1 MRRHGLK
8 KGLSLLL
15 VFCMILSLLPM
26 TALAE
31 EISEP
36 SAAVEEQSPASGD
49 TTAVDTGEDQ
59 QDEAGTGEASEAG
72 TGETGEA
79 GTGEAAEAGT
89 GETGEAGTGETGEAG
104 TGEESKSTID
114 KITDIL
120 GDFLGTISGEK
131 SEEEAAQDE
140 ANAKA
145 AELALSKAAAEEAA
159 AQQAAEEAAA
169 KAAAEQLEAEL
180 EAVLTV
186 EATQE
191 ARDTSGDDFYKVVH
205 LDAGRKYFS
214 VESIKAIIDTMA
226 DAGYNQLE
234 LYLSDNQGFRF
245 ALDDMTI
252 TTSYGTY
259 DLSASLG
266 DGYSDGSKYP
276 DGSDKYLTQDDMDTI
291 IDYAEKNHIEIV
303 PCINT
308 PGHMGA
314 ILEEFSDF
322 RYSGSRSSI
331 DLENP
336 EAVAFALAI
345 VKKYAD
351 YFDGKGCNFFNI
363 GADEYA
369 NDLSTMGF
377 AGLYSSG
384 KYQRF
389 VDYLNAAAQIVI
401 NEGMTP
407 RAFNDGIYYNN
418 KTSYSI
424 NKAIQVCY
432 WSSGWGGY
440 DLAPAATISQQ
451 GHEMINT
458 HSDYYWVL
466 GSSWQCSVSKAS
478 DFAYNDFQ
486 GTSGLSADGAMFC
499 IWCDVGNADGQDGGT
514 AVVSATADVITAFGS
529 ALPVADRGNGTAE
542 HPYIMTDEKNA
553 DVLEGL
559 KLGESCY
566 LTMGE
571 EVVWKTSDPSVL
583 QIEAYEVN
591 TLTANYYA
599 QPGEMDGDTEDDGVT
614 ATTVKVTATGIGE
627 TTLTAGTATFDA
639 SVRAANQETVTVVVG
654 GNETVTV
661 SGANYAGTYTT
672 EDPRIATVQVT
683 GTDGTKDITNYTKAE
698 VSCSSLLDSN
708 RDSWTAAS
716 GYYYKADDGSYYP
729 VYAKRSSS
737 GFVAKY
743 YTYTWGYSKTDSSSD
758 VTQIGNTQST
768 YAPHYTTPDI
778 TVYTASTEA
787 GTLAST
793 IITFTGVSV
802 GTTYVTIG
810 DTKYTIIV
818 KAEDLSLVTPL
829 PVEFWITNQH
839 VTAKVDGSDV
849 TSMTIAA
856 TEALNTESGLEFSTL
871 VPATGT
877 MGGHPMVFWKG
888 TRLPYN
894 NKQTTGGGVD
904 KTKSGTDFAYIRYW
918 NGSWAYSAD
927 RRTWTNVEDGDQI
940 IAYYLQKTEVTDEI
954 TTLVSD
960 YGNVPGYGS
969 SLKPFVMVDYAVRYE
984 TGERTPSSFP
994 TEKTIA
1000 FHCNYRSTADFG
1012 NTVIQDGTTYYR
1024 KLGTIRAVETA
1035 NYEVYM
1041 ITLTPT
1047 SDTKTDTIAANAQ
1060 YATSYT
1066 YEGTEKVVW
1075 VDDEANLGDFADP
1088 SLHYTSPSGSIKY
1101 GVGGDPNIAGLEV
1114 YMNQGMLVTYYV
1126 RAKVTQD
1133 SLAVHYIDQTANQE
1147 FYSYNIAVKSGTLF
1161 NANIGLADPWK
1172 GNLANGSVT
1181 NLQDKTQTVSADL
1194 STMPA
1199 IGAQYRYSDYTCVQ
1213 VERSEDGK
1221 DVYLYYTFKNT
1232 HSFVVDFGLPLN
1244 IRKDDLNIAGNWTS
1258 ASIAG
1263 AKYGTATTD
1272 SVTGITYTPTQVLKG
1287 VETLQLTLTGDTGSA
1302 THTIYIYPAT
1312 TVYYEEG
1319 FMTLTGGFT
1328 GGSKGTE
1335 MQATEAVGAKTRN
1348 VYGYDPAYVGTAL
1361 DSQATSTTVGDTAS
1375 FSFTG
1380 TGVDIYANC
1389 GPDTGMVLITVK
1401 QGSDIVKML
1410 TVDTHMQNGETAVT
1424 GKENK
1429 KQSVEAKNVPIAS
1442 IDRLGYGDYS
1452 VTIKHVASKDTGAVK
1467 PVYMDGFRVHGTLGP
1482 KHAAYNADG
1491 ENSPKIVELR
1501 DLVLKVQ
1508 LQADASSSD
1517 LALYREQLAK
1527 LTDDSQ
1533 IYKAAVI
1540 SDGISGVEQAAADA
1554 ASVKDLVDNGPKN
1567 EVYLAPGETLVFTI
1581 DRAAQV
1587 GVKCLNGDSGT
1598 IKSTGGTTTTPVTAQ
1613 TDMFY
1618 AVAAGTVTITN
1629 NGSGTLAVTELKF
1642 TSNT

>member
-59 QDEAGTGEASEAG
+59 QDEAGTGEAGEAG

-89 GETGEAGTGETGEAG
+89 GEAGEAD
-104 TGEESKSTID
+104 TGEESKSVID

-131 SEEEAAQDE
+131 SEEEVAQDE

-159 AQQAAEEAAA
+159 AQQAEEEAAA
-169 KAAAEQLEAEL
+169 KAAAEQLETEL

-186 EATQE
+186 EATKE
-191 ARDTSGDDFYKVVH
+191 ARDTSDDDFYKVVH

-214 VESIKAIIDTMA
+214 VKSIKAIIDTMA
-226 DAGYNQLE
+226 AAGYNQLE

-276 DGSDKYLTQDDMDTI
+276 DGSGKYLTQDDMDTI
-291 IDYAEKNHIEIV
+291 IAYAKKNHIEIV

-314 ILEEFSDF
+314 ILEQFSDF

-345 VKKYAD
+345 VEKYAD
-351 YFDGKGCNFFNI
+351 YFAGKGCDFFNI

-458 HSDYYWVL
+458 HGDYYWVL
-466 GSSWQCSVSKAS
+466 GNSGWQCSVSKAS
-478 DFAYNDFQ
+478 SFAYNDFQ

-499 IWCDVGNADGQDGGT
+499 IWCDVGNHNGT
-514 AVVSATADVITAFGS
+514 DEGAAVVKNTADVITAFGS

-542 HPYIMTDEKNA
+542 HPYVMTDAKNA

-583 QIEAYEVN
+583 QIEAADASAAVSAYALEESEGVN
-591 TLTANYYA
+591 
-599 QPGEMDGDTEDDGVT
+599 

-627 TTLTAGTATFDA
+627 ATLTAGTEAFGA
-639 SVRAANQETVTVVVG
+639 SVRAANQETVTVAVG
-654 GNETVTV
+654 GTTIVEI
-661 SGANYAGTYTT
+661 SGANYADGTYTP
-672 EDPRIATVQVT
+672 EPAGYATVEVT
-683 GTDGTKDITNYTKAE
+683 GRDGSTATPTYTKVNNNPRWYNLISSNTTSATTYYYQASDGNYYQLY
-698 VSCSSLLDSN
+698 VSRSDADYYGYNYSL
-708 RDSWTAAS
+708 
-716 GYYYKADDGSYYP
+716 GYYANGS
-729 VYAKRSSS
+729 STLTS
-737 GFVAKY
+737 VASATNSY
-743 YTYTWGYSKTDSSSD
+743 GTGRVSND
-758 VTQIGNTQST
+758 VTL
-768 YAPHYTTPDI
+768 YTKSGTEGTP
-778 TVYTASTEA
+778 
-787 GTLAST
+787 AST

-810 DTKYTIIV
+810 DTKYTIEV
-818 KAEDLSLVTPL
+818 KPVDLSNVTPL
-829 PVEFWITNQH
+829 TVEFWITNRQ
-839 VTAKVDGSDV
+839 VDATVNGRSAQYM
-849 TSMTIAA
+849 SIAA
-856 TEALNTESGLEFSTL
+856 TETNIYSANGVLFSDL

-877 MGGHPMVFWKG
+877 QNNNPMVFWKG
-888 TRLPYN
+888 TRLASD

-904 KTKSGTDFAYIRYW
+904 KTNAGTDFAYIRYW
-918 NGSWAYSAD
+918 EDDNGGYCWAYSAD
-927 RRTWTNVEDGDQI
+927 RVTWTNVASGDQI
-940 IAYYLQKTEVTDEI
+940 VAYYLQKTEVTDEI
-954 TTLVSD
+954 TTQVVDWGVVPSTSYNSDSFVLVD
-960 YGNVPGYGS
+960 
-969 SLKPFVMVDYAVRYE
+969 FAVKYE
-984 TGERTPSSFP
+984 SGELTPSSFP
-994 TEKTIA
+994 VSGKTMA
-1000 FHCNYRSTADFG
+1000 FHCASGDATVDYIGDSTKWYNRYRNIG
-1012 NTVIQDGTTYYR
+1012 
-1024 KLGTIRAVETA
+1024 LIRAEETTD
-1035 NYEVYM
+1035 YEVYM
-1041 ITLTPT
+1041 ITVTPT
-1047 SDTKTDTIAANAQ
+1047 NDSNTRQVAGNANT
-1060 YATSYT
+1060 ATSYT
-1066 YEGTEKVVW
+1066 YGGTEKVIW
-1075 VDDEANLGDFADP
+1075 VDDEANLGDFADE
-1088 SLHYTSPSGSIKY
+1088 SLHYTGISGDISY
-1101 GVGGDPNIAGLEV
+1101 SVGGDPIVPGLEIF
-1114 YMNQGMLVTYYV
+1114 NRHGMLVTYYV
-1126 RAKVTQD
+1126 RAKVTPD
-1133 SLAVHYIDQTANQE
+1133 SLAVHYIDQKANQE

-1161 NANIGLADPWK
+1161 HENIGLANPWK
-1172 GNLANGSVT
+1172 GNLVNGSVT
-1181 NLQDKTQTVSADL
+1181 NLQNKTQTVSADL

-1199 IGAQYRYSDYTCVQ
+1199 IGAQYRYSDYTCVK

-1287 VETLQLTLTGDTGSA
+1287 VETLQLTLTDDDGSAA

-1319 FMTLTGGFT
+1319 FMTLTGFT
-1328 GGSKGTE
+1328 GDSKGTE
-1335 MQATEAVGAKTRN
+1335 KQATEAVGSKQN

-1361 DSQATSTTVGDTAS
+1361 DSQATSTTVGSTAS

-1389 GPDTGMVLITVK
+1389 GTDTGTVLITVK
-1401 QGSDIVKML
+1401 KGKDVVKML
-1410 TVDTHMQNGETAVT
+1410 TVDTHMQNGLTPVT
-1424 GKENK
+1424 GSAND
-1429 KQSVEAKNVPIAS
+1429 KQSVAAKNVPIAS
-1442 IDRLGYGDYS
+1442 IDGLAYDSYS
-1452 VTIKHVASKDTGAVK
+1452 VTIKHVASKLGANK
-1467 PVYMDGFRVHGTLGP
+1467 PVYLDGFRVHGTLGP
-1482 KHAAYNADG
+1482 RHDVYAQDG
-1491 ENSPKIVELR
+1491 ENAPNIVELR
-1501 DLVLKVQ
+1501 DLVLRVQ
-1508 LQADASSSD
+1508 LKADANSSD
-1517 LALYREQLAK
+1517 LAAYREQLNL
-1527 LTDDSQ
+1527 LTDSQ
-1533 IYKAAVI
+1533 IYRAAVI
-1540 SDGISGVEQAAADA
+1540 SFVEDSYVEDGSVGQTA
-1554 ASVKDLVDNGPKN
+1554 ASQEDKIVKDLVDNGPKN

-1581 DRAAQV
+1581 DQAAQV
-1587 GVKCLNGDSGT
+1587 GVKCLNGGSGT
-1598 IKSTGGTTTTPVTAQ
+1598 IESTGSTDKPTEVTAQ

-1618 AVAAGTVTITN
+1618 AVAAGTVTISN
-1629 NGSGTLAVTELKF
+1629 PSSNSGTTLAVTELKF

>member
-59 QDEAGTGEASEAG
+59 QDEADTGETSEAG

-186 EATQE
+186 EATKD

-314 ILEEFSDF
+314 ILEEFSHF

-627 TTLTAGTATFDA
+627 ATLTAGTATFDA
-639 SVRAANQETVTVVVG
+639 SVRATKQKTVTVAVG
-654 GNETVTV
+654 GTTTVEI
-661 SGANYAGTYTT
+661 SGANYADGTYTP
-672 EDPRIATVQVT
+672 EPAGYATVEVT
-683 GTDGTKDITNYTKAE
+683 GTDGSTATPTYTKVNNNPKWHNLISSNTTSATTYYYQASAGNYYQLY
-698 VSCSSLLDSN
+698 VSRSDADYYGYNYSL
-708 RDSWTAAS
+708 
-716 GYYYKADDGSYYP
+716 GYYANGS
-729 VYAKRSSS
+729 STLTS
-737 GFVAKY
+737 VASATNSY
-743 YTYTWGYSKTDSSSD
+743 GTGRVSND
-758 VTQIGNTQST
+758 VTL
-768 YAPHYTTPDI
+768 YTKSGTDGTP
-778 TVYTASTEA
+778 AST
-787 GTLAST
+787 T
-793 IITFTGVSV
+793 ITFTGVHV
-802 GTTYVTIG
+802 GTTSVTIG
-810 DTKYTIIV
+810 DTEYTITVIP
-818 KAEDLSLVTPL
+818 EDLSKVTPL
-829 PVEFWITNQH
+829 TVEFWITNLK
-839 VTAKVDGSDV
+839 VTAGGATSKSISAEDV
-849 TSMTIAA
+849 YG
-856 TEALNTESGLEFSTL
+856 ESGVDLSTL
-871 VPATGT
+871 LPDSGSAYGSV
-877 MGGHPMVFWKG
+877 VYWKG
-888 TRLPYN
+888 TVLDAN
-894 NKQTTGGGVD
+894 NRQTTASGAEND
-904 KTKSGTDFAYIRYW
+904 KTGSGEDFSMLRYYDGAWQYYYGNEWKTISSTDQVVAYW
-918 NGSWAYSAD
+918 
-927 RRTWTNVEDGDQI
+927 
-940 IAYYLQKTEVTDEI
+940 LQPTEVTKEI
-954 TTLVSD
+954 TTLVKD
-960 YGNVPGYGS
+960 WGYPPTNQQGDNNDKVA
-969 SLKPFVMVDYAVRYE
+969 LTVAVVY
-984 TGERTPSSFP
+984 P
-994 TEKTIA
+994 
-1000 FHCNYRSTADFG
+1000 
-1012 NTVIQDGTTYYR
+1012 DGTVSPAEGDMYSKSTTLFNYWNDRNIGLVAPQNNSSYEIS
-1024 KLGTIRAVETA
+1024 KITVTNGTRNQSGTGQWGR
-1035 NYEVYM
+1035 
-1041 ITLTPT
+1041 
-1047 SDTKTDTIAANAQ
+1047 TDTITWEKDTLEDGSTWYNETP
-1060 YATSYT
+1060 YWDKTVGGTPMVNGATSNITWSNYNT
-1066 YEGTEKVVW
+1066 AKLVLIYLKPIHYDSNLIVKW
-1075 VDDEANLGDFADP
+1075 VDDSSNGAVISTMEVAVSSDGTPITFYNGLKQ
-1088 SLHYTSPSGSIKY
+1088 TSALPTE
-1101 GVGGDPNIAGLEV
+1101 GVGGTFTLDDNAYVTNSSNVDQTFNKNIATVTDVEAQYKSGLYRYVSAELSGD
-1114 YMNQGMLVTYYV
+1114 GMTLT
-1126 RAKVTQD
+1126 
-1133 SLAVHYIDQTANQE
+1133 LH
-1147 FYSYNIAVKSGTLF
+1147 YNINTDL
-1161 NANIGLADPWK
+1161 LAK
-1172 GNLANGSVT
+1172 
-1181 NLQDKTQTVSADL
+1181 
-1194 STMPA
+1194 
-1199 IGAQYRYSDYTCVQ
+1199 QY
-1213 VERSEDGK
+1213 
-1221 DVYLYYTFKNT
+1221 
-1232 HSFVVDFGLPLN
+1232 VVDFGLPVTVPLSELVN
-1244 IRKDDLNIAGNWTS
+1244 NPDDVTVIDVTPSSATPNGTS
-1258 ASIAG
+1258 
-1263 AKYGTATTD
+1263 
-1272 SVTGITYTPTQVLKG
+1272 GITYQPSDFMSG
-1287 VETLQLTLTGDTGSA
+1287 VETVRVKLTFKGGNTQTYSIA
-1302 THTIYIYPAT
+1302 FIPAT
-1312 TVYYEEG
+1312 TVYYEQG
-1319 FMTLTGGFT
+1319 FAEYSGSGWTDQDYVGTATQALEVVGG
-1328 GGSKGTE
+1328 
-1335 MQATEAVGAKTRN
+1335 QNQN
-1348 VYGYDPAYVGTAL
+1348 VYGYDSAYAAGGEADSGNTA
-1361 DSQATSTTVGDTAS
+1361 AKSTTVGDTAS
-1375 FSFTG
+1375 FTFTG

-1389 GPDTGMVLITVK
+1389 GTDTGTVLITVK
-1401 QGSDIVKML
+1401 KGKDVVKML
-1410 TVDTHMQNGETAVT
+1410 TVDTHMENGLTAVT
-1424 GKENK
+1424 GKENN
-1429 KQSVEAKNVPIAS
+1429 KQAVEAKNVPIAS
-1442 IDRLGYGDYS
+1442 IDGLDWGSYS
-1452 VTIKHVASKDTGAVK
+1452 VTIKHVASKLGANK
-1467 PVYMDGFRVHGTLGP
+1467 PVYLDGFRVHGTLGP
-1482 KHAAYNADG
+1482 KHDAYKADG

-1501 DLVLKVQ
+1501 DLVLRVQ
-1508 LQADASSSD
+1508 LEADTSSSD
-1517 LALYREQLAK
+1517 LAVYKEQLKK
-1527 LTDDSQ
+1527 LTDSQ

-1540 SDGISGVEQAAADA
+1540 STGIFDVEQAAADA

-1581 DRAAQV
+1581 DQAAQV
-1587 GVKCLNGDSGT
+1587 GVKCLNDGASGT
-1598 IKSTGGTTTTPVTAQ
+1598 INGKDVRSQ

-1618 AVAAGTVTITN
+1618 EVKAGEVRITATN
-1629 NGSGTLAVTELKF
+1629 GTLAVTELKF

>member
-59 QDEAGTGEASEAG
+59 QDEAGTGETSEAGTGEAAEAG
-72 TGETGEA
+72 TGETG
-79 GTGEAAEAGT
+79 EAGT

-169 KAAAEQLEAEL
+169 KAAAEQLEADL
-180 EAVLTV
+180 KAVLTV
-186 EATQE
+186 EATKD

-252 TTSYGTY
+252 ETSYGTY
-259 DLSASLG
+259 DLSDSLG

-276 DGSDKYLTQDDMDTI
+276 DGSGKYLTQADMDTI
-291 IDYAEKNHIEIV
+291 IAYAKKNHIEIV

-314 ILEEFSDF
+314 ILEEFSDL
-322 RYSGSRSSI
+322 RYSGSQSSI

-351 YFDGKGCNFFNI
+351 YFAGKGCDFFNI

-369 NDLSTMGF
+369 NDLSSTMGF
-377 AGLYSSG
+377 ESLYTAG

-407 RAFNDGIYYNN
+407 RAFNDGIYYKND
-418 KTSYSI
+418 TSYSI

-432 WSSGWGGY
+432 WSAQWSGY
-440 DLAPAATISQQ
+440 NVADADIISQK
-451 GHEMINT
+451 GHTMINT
-458 HSDYYWVL
+458 NGSYYWVL
-466 GSSWQCSVSKAS
+466 GNSSWQCSAEKAAGF
-478 DFAYNDFQ
+478 DYTLF
-486 GTSGLSADGAMFC
+486 SGDKTISTAKGAMFC
-499 IWCDVGNADGQDGGT
+499 IWCDVGKADGQDDGDG
-514 AVVSATADVITAFGS
+514 VVSATADVITAFGS

-542 HPYIMTDEKNA
+542 HPYVMTDAKNA

-566 LTMGE
+566 LTMDK

-583 QIEAYEVN
+583 QIEAADASAAVSAYALEESEGVN
-591 TLTANYYA
+591 
-599 QPGEMDGDTEDDGVT
+599 

-627 TTLTAGTATFDA
+627 ATLTAGTTTFGA
-639 SVRAANQETVTVVVG
+639 SVRATNQETVTVAVG
-654 GNETVTV
+654 GTTTVKI
-661 SGANYAGTYTT
+661 SGANYADGTYTT
-672 EDPRIATVQVT
+672 DDPSIATVKVT
-683 GTDGTKDITNYTKAE
+683 GTDASEATTTYTQAS
-698 VSCSSLLDSN
+698 VTCSTLISSN
-708 RDSWTAAS
+708 SDDWAAAGS
-716 GYYYKADDGSYYP
+716 YYYKADDGNYYP

-737 GFVAKY
+737 WGN

-758 VTQIGNTQST
+758 VTPIGNTQST
-768 YAPHYTTPDI
+768 RFPSYTTPNI
-778 TVYTASTEA
+778 TVYTKSGTEGTPAST
-787 GTLAST
+787 T
-793 IITFTGVSV
+793 ITFTGVSV
-802 GTTYVTIG
+802 GNTSVIIG
-810 DTKYTIIV
+810 DTEYTIVV

-829 PVEFWITNQH
+829 TVEFWITNQH
-839 VTAKVDGSDV
+839 VTATVDGSSV

-856 TEALNTESGLEFSTL
+856 TEALNTETGLEFSTL

-877 MGGHPMVFWKG
+877 MGSHPMVFWKG

-904 KTKSGTDFAYIRYW
+904 KTKSGTDFAYIRYL
-918 NGSWAYSAD
+918 NGAWAYSAD
-927 RRTWTNVEDGDQI
+927 RKTWTNVEDGDQI

-969 SLKPFVMVDYAVRYE
+969 SLSPFVMVDYAVRYE

-994 TEKTIA
+994 TAKTIA
-1000 FHCNYRSTADFG
+1000 FHCNYNSSVDLG

-1047 SDTKTDTIAANAQ
+1047 SDTKTDTITTNAQ

-1066 YEGTEKVVW
+1066 YKGTEKVVW
-1075 VDDEANLGDFADP
+1075 VDDEANLGDFADT
-1088 SLHYTSPSGSIKY
+1088 SLHYTSPSGSITY
-1101 GVGGDPNIAGLEV
+1101 RVGGDPDIAGLEV
-1114 YMNQGMLVTYYV
+1114 YKNQGMLVTYYV
-1126 RAKVTQD
+1126 RAKVTPD
-1133 SLAVHYIDQTANQE
+1133 SLAVHYIDQTASQE

-1161 NANIGLADPWK
+1161 NENIGLADPWK
-1172 GNLANGSVT
+1172 GPLANGSVT
-1181 NLQDKTQTVSADL
+1181 NLQNKTQTVSADL
-1194 STMPA
+1194 ATMPA
-1199 IGAQYRYSDYTCVQ
+1199 IGAQYRYSDYTCVK
-1213 VERSEDGK
+1213 VERSEDRK
-1221 DVYLYYTFKNT
+1221 NVYLYYTFNNT
-1232 HSFVVDFGLPLN
+1232 HSFVVDFGLPLD
-1244 IRKDDLNIAGNWTS
+1244 ISISSDLGISGDWT
-1258 ASIAG
+1258 G
-1263 AKYGTATTD
+1263 AAVTGADYGTATVSANNQT
-1272 SVTGITYTPTQVLKG
+1272 VTYTPTKVLKEI
-1287 VETLQLTLTGDTGSA
+1287 ETLYLTLTDDDGST

-1319 FMTLTGGFT
+1319 FMTFSGFS

-1335 MQATEAVGAKTRN
+1335 KQATEAVGKKQN
-1348 VYGYDPAYVGTAL
+1348 VYGYDGAYL
-1361 DSQATSTTVGDTAS
+1361 KMSSSQAESNAVGNTAS

-1389 GPDTGMVLITVK
+1389 GTDTGTVLITVK
-1401 QGSDIVKML
+1401 KDNDVVKML
-1410 TVDTHMQNGETAVT
+1410 TVDTHMQKGTTSVT
-1424 GKENK
+1424 GSNK
-1429 KQSVEAKNVPIAS
+1429 QAVEAKNVPIAS
-1442 IDRLGYGDYS
+1442 IDGLAYDSYS
-1452 VTIKHVASKDTGAVK
+1452 VTIKHVASKLGANK
-1467 PVYMDGFRVHGTLGP
+1467 PVYLDGFRVHGTLGP
-1482 KHAAYNADG
+1482 KQVVYAQNG
-1491 ENSPKIVELR
+1491 ENAPNIVELR

-1508 LQADASSSD
+1508 LNANTSSSD
-1517 LALYREQLAK
+1517 LAAYREQLKK
-1527 LTDDSQ
+1527 LTDSQ

-1540 SDGISGVEQAAADA
+1540 STDISDVAQDGADT

-1587 GVKCLNGDSGT
+1587 GVKCLNGGSGT
-1598 IKSTGGTTTTPVTAQ
+1598 IESTGGTTTTPVTAQ

-1618 AVAAGTVTITN
+1618 AVAAGTVTISN
-1629 NGSGTLAVTELKF
+1629 PSSNSGTTLAVTELKF

>member
-59 QDEAGTGEASEAG
+59 QDEAGTGETSEAG
-72 TGETGEA
+72 TGETD
-79 GTGEAAEAGT
+79 EAGT

-191 ARDTSGDDFYKVVH
+191 ARDTSDDDFYKVVH

-214 VESIKAIIDTMA
+214 VDSIKAIIDTMA
-226 DAGYNQLE
+226 AAGYNQLE

-478 DFAYNDFQ
+478 DFAYNDFH
-486 GTSGLSADGAMFC
+486 GTSDLSADGAMFC
-499 IWCDVGNADGQDGGT
+499 IWCDVGNHNGT
-514 AVVSATADVITAFGS
+514 DEGAAVVKNTADVITAFGS

-542 HPYIMTDEKNA
+542 HPYVMTDAKNA

-566 LTMGE
+566 LTMDK

-583 QIEAYEVN
+583 QIEAADASAAVSAYALEESEGVN
-591 TLTANYYA
+591 
-599 QPGEMDGDTEDDGVT
+599 

-627 TTLTAGTATFDA
+627 ATLTAGATTFGA
-639 SVRAANQETVTVVVG
+639 SVRAANHKTVTVAVG
-654 GNETVTV
+654 GTTTVPV
-661 SGANYAGTYTT
+661 SGANYADGTYTP
-672 EDPRIATVQVT
+672 EPAGYATVEVT
-683 GTDGTKDITNYTKAE
+683 GTDGTDSTTTYTEAS
-698 VSCSSLLDSN
+698 VTCNTLIRSDSKN
-708 RDSWTAAS
+708 WTAANN
-716 GYYYKADDGSYYP
+716 YYYTPDGTNYYP

-737 GFVAKY
+737 WGN

-758 VTQIGNTQST
+758 VTPIGNAQST
-768 YAPHYTTPDI
+768 YFPSYTTPDI

-787 GTLAST
+787 GTPAST
-793 IITFTGVSV
+793 TITFTGVSV
-802 GTTYVTIG
+802 GTTSVTIG
-810 DTKYTIIV
+810 DTEYTITVIP
-818 KAEDLSLVTPL
+818 EDLSKVTPL
-829 PVEFWITNQH
+829 PVEFWITNLK
-839 VTAKVDGSDV
+839 VTADGAKSKSISAEDV
-849 TSMTIAA
+849 YG
-856 TEALNTESGLEFSTL
+856 ESGVDLSTL
-871 VPATGT
+871 LPASGT
-877 MGGHPMVFWKG
+877 YAYGSVVYWKG
-888 TRLPYN
+888 TVLDERNHQTEAGGVENDKTGSGKDFSMIRYYDGAWQYYYN
-894 NKQTTGGGVD
+894 NRWVSISDTDQVVAYWLQP
-904 KTKSGTDFAYIRYW
+904 TK
-918 NGSWAYSAD
+918 
-927 RRTWTNVEDGDQI
+927 
-940 IAYYLQKTEVTDEI
+940 VTQEI
-954 TTLVSD
+954 TTLVKDWGFSPSNQGD
-960 YGNVPGYGS
+960 SENKVA
-969 SLKPFVMVDYAVRYE
+969 LTVAVVY
-984 TGERTPSSFP
+984 P
-994 TEKTIA
+994 
-1000 FHCNYRSTADFG
+1000 
-1012 NTVIQDGTTYYR
+1012 DGTVSPAEGDMYSKSTTLFNYWNDRNIGLVAPLNNSSYEISKITVTDGAR
-1024 KLGTIRAVETA
+1024 DQSGTGKWGR
-1035 NYEVYM
+1035 
-1041 ITLTPT
+1041 
-1047 SDTKTDTIAANAQ
+1047 TDTITWEKDTLEDGSTWYNETT
-1060 YATSYT
+1060 YWDKTVGGTPMVNGATSNITWSNYNT
-1066 YEGTEKVVW
+1066 AKLVLIYLKPIHYDSNLIVKW
-1075 VDDEANLGDFADP
+1075 VDDSSNGAVISTMEVAVSSDGTPITFYNGLKQTSALPTEGLGGTFTLDDDAYVTNSSSVNQAFNKNIATVPDVEAQYKSGLYRYVSAELSGDGMTLT
-1088 SLHYTSPSGSIKY
+1088 LHY
-1101 GVGGDPNIAGLEV
+1101 NI
-1114 YMNQGMLVTYYV
+1114 
-1126 RAKVTQD
+1126 D
-1133 SLAVHYIDQTANQE
+1133 S
-1147 FYSYNIAVKSGTLF
+1147 SK
-1161 NANIGLADPWK
+1161 
-1172 GNLANGSVT
+1172 
-1181 NLQDKTQTVSADL
+1181 L
-1194 STMPA
+1194 SK
-1199 IGAQYRYSDYTCVQ
+1199 QY
-1213 VERSEDGK
+1213 
-1221 DVYLYYTFKNT
+1221 
-1232 HSFVVDFGLPLN
+1232 VVDFGLPVTVPLSELVKNPGDVTTIEVTAGSATLN
-1244 IRKDDLNIAGNWTS
+1244 GTS
-1258 ASIAG
+1258 S
-1263 AKYGTATTD
+1263 
-1272 SVTGITYTPTQVLKG
+1272 ITYQPSDFMSG
-1287 VETLQLTLTGDTGSA
+1287 VETVRVKLTFNGDNTNTQTYSIA
-1302 THTIYIYPAT
+1302 FIPAT
-1312 TVYYEEG
+1312 TVYYEQG
-1319 FMTLTGGFT
+1319 FAEYSGSGWTNQDYVGTATQALEVVGG
-1328 GGSKGTE
+1328 
-1335 MQATEAVGAKTRN
+1335 QNQN
-1348 VYGYDPAYVGTAL
+1348 VYGYDSAYAAGGEAASGNTA
-1361 DSQATSTTVGDTAS
+1361 AKSTTVGDTAS
-1375 FSFTG
+1375 FTFTG

-1389 GPDTGMVLITVK
+1389 STDTGTVLITVK
-1401 QGSDIVKML
+1401 KGKDVVKML
-1410 TVDTHMQNGETAVT
+1410 TVDTHMQNGLTPVT
-1424 GKENK
+1424 GSAND
-1429 KQSVEAKNVPIAS
+1429 KQSVAAKNVPIAS
-1442 IDRLGYGDYS
+1442 IDGLDWGSYS
-1452 VTIKHVASKDTGAVK
+1452 VTIKHVASKLGANK
-1467 PVYMDGFRVHGTLGP
+1467 PVYLDGFRVHGTLGP

-1587 GVKCLNGDSGT
+1587 GVKCLNGGSGT
-1598 IKSTGGTTTTPVTAQ
+1598 IESTGGTTTTSVTAQ

-1618 AVAAGTVTITN
+1618 AVAVGTVTITN